1 MKKFLLLTLV
11 VIAGAFGANAQVTTS
26 SLTGTVRDSK
36 ETLIGATIKATH
48 QPTGTVY
55 GSSTGA
61 DGRFNIPN
69 MRIGG
74 PYLVV
79 VSYVG
84 YENKT
89 FNDVALKLAEPY
101 VLNVTMSESGRQLQ
115 EVVVTAANPYSVLNA
130 DRSGAVTSISRAQIQ
145 TLPTITRSVNDITR
159 LTPQAGGPN
168 GSIGGGSYRSNN
180 FTVDGANF
188 NNQFGIGQN
197 IPAGGSPIS
206 LDALDQISINVTPYD
221 VRQSGF
227 TGASVNAVTRSG
239 TNNFFGTAFY
249 SFRGDNQQGDKVN
262 GTTITKQ
269 RYRQDQFGVSL
280 GGPIVK
286 NKLFFFVNLEKND
299 ITQPGPAK
307 IAATPAT
314 PYIAANPNVARPT
327 ADFLNGVSSYLKSTY
342 GYDPGVY
349 QGYSNLSN
357 NDKFLARIDWNISE
371 KHRFNVRYNQVE
383 SKSPRTLSSSVT
395 NAGYTYTNSRT
406 SNFALHFANSNYYED
421 NNLYSLS
428 AELNSSFGKLTNS
441 LRGSRTKQND
451 PRSSDSDIFPFVDIL
466 DSGSPITSFG
476 YEPFTYGN
484 LRDVSNYTFNDDL
497 TGSFGKHLMTFGL
510 QAEFSTTKNG
520 FQRWGTSHY
529 TFASWADFV
538 NKVKP
543 TNFLITYPLTA
554 DNSQVFPSF
563 KFAQYSAY
571 LQDEF
576 TVADNF
582 KLTLGARFE
591 RAGYPDADE
600 IRTHPLVAGL
610 TFANGRKVDTG
621 VLPETVI
628 TFSPRLGFNWDVMGD
643 RSLQLRG
650 GTGVFV
656 GRIPNV
662 WTVAQSGDSGLLQVS
677 QVFNGQAN
685 VPGIFNPNINAYV
698 PTTKPPAGTSIPS
711 AGISDLSPDL
721 KNPRV
726 WKSSMAVD
734 TKLPFGIVG
743 SLEGI
748 YGRDLQSAYAFNANL
763 EAPTPLNVT
772 GYPDNRPVFAAA
784 TTAKFINK
792 LTSAGL
798 PSATG
803 TVGFNTIVMDNV
815 KGGHYWS
822 VTAQLNKQFSRSLG
836 INLAYTKS
844 DARNYGD
851 LGGDQLLNLWSI
863 PQTITN
869 SNTPSL
875 GFTSNVIPDR
885 VIATLNFRKEYLKN
899 LATSISLFYEGGVQ
913 GRYSYFYSSDFNRDL
928 QVNDLIYV
936 PKDPSEITFEA
947 IPAGT
952 SGYKTAYSAQE
963 QSDIF
968 FAFIEQD
975 DYLKTRKGKYAERNG
990 ATSPWRNQVDVRL
1003 SQEIFKNAKT
1013 KNSFEFNADIFN
1025 VGNLINSSWGT
1036 IKFVNNQGIL
1046 IPRNRDLM
1054 GGATRPTFRLN
1065 SNSGDIV
1072 RTTFGT
1078 AQTISSTY
1086 YAQFGFRYRFN

>member
-11 VIAGAFGANAQVTTS
+11 VMFAAFRANAQVTTS
-26 SLTGTVRDSK
+26 SLTGTVRDSQ

-48 QPTGTVY
+48 LPTGTTY

-69 MRIGG
+69 MRVGG
-74 PYLVV
+74 PYT
-79 VSYVG
+79 VSISYIG
-84 YENKT
+84 YQNQT
-89 FNDVALKLAEPY
+89 FSDIALKLGEPY
-101 VLNVTMSESGRQLQ
+101 VLNVLMTGDGRQLQ
-115 EVVVTAANPYSVLNA
+115 EVVVTATNPFSVLNA

-239 TNNFFGTAFY
+239 TNDFFGTGFY
-249 SFRGDNQQGDKVN
+249 SFRGDNHQGGKVA
-262 GTTITKQ
+262 GTSINKQ
-269 RYRQDQFGVSL
+269 PYRQDQYGVSL

-286 NKLFFFVNLEKND
+286 NKLFFFVNLEKNN

-307 IAATPAT
+307 VAATPAM
-314 PYIAANPNVARPT
+314 PYSAANPNVARPT
-327 ADFLNGVSSYLKSTY
+327 ADFLNGVRSHLISTY
-342 GYDPGVY
+342 NYDPGIY

-357 NDKFLARIDWNISE
+357 NDKFLARVDWNISD
-371 KHRFNVRYNQVE
+371 KHRFNIRYNQVE
-383 SKSPRTLSSSVT
+383 SKSPRSMSSSVT
-395 NAGYTYTNSRT
+395 NAGYTYPNSRT

-428 AELNSSFGKLTNS
+428 AELNSTFGKLTNS

-451 PRSSDSDIFPFVDIL
+451 PRSSDSQVFPFVDIL
-466 DSGSPITSFG
+466 EGGSPITSFG

-484 LRDVSNYTFNDDL
+484 VRDVENYTFNNDL
-497 TGSFGKHLMTFGL
+497 TGSFGKHLLTFGL

-529 TFASWADFV
+529 TFASWNDFV
-538 NKVKP
+538 NNARP
-543 TNFLITYPLTA
+543 SNFLITYPLSA
-554 DNSQVFPSF
+554 DGSQVFPSF

-576 TVADNF
+576 TITDKF

-591 RAGYPDADE
+591 KATYPAADE
-600 IRTHPLVAGL
+600 IRTHPLVSGL

-621 VLPETVI
+621 VLPESVI
-628 TFSPRLGFNWDVMGD
+628 TFSPRLGFNWDVNGD
-643 RSLQLRG
+643 RSVQLRG

-662 WTVAQSGDSGLLQVS
+662 WAVAQSGDSGLLQVS

-685 VPGIFNPNINAYV
+685 VPGVFNPNINAYV
-698 PTTKPPAGTSIPS
+698 PTTKPPAGTTIPS
-711 AGISDLSPDL
+711 AGISVLSPDL

-726 WKSSMAVD
+726 WKSSLAVD
-734 TKLPFGIVG
+734 TKLPFGVVG

-748 YGRDLQSAYAFNANL
+748 YGRDLQSAYAYNANL
-763 EAPTPLNVT
+763 TDPTPLTVT
-772 GYPDNRPVFAAA
+772 GYPDNRPVFAQAA
-784 TTAKFINK
+784 NAKFINK
-792 LTSAGL
+792 LNASGL
-798 PSATG
+798 PAASG
-803 TVGFNTIVMDNV
+803 SGFNTIVMDNV

-822 VTAQLNKQFSRSLG
+822 VTAQLNKQFSRNLG
-836 INLAYTKS
+836 VNVSYTKS
-844 DARNYGD
+844 GARNYGD
-851 LGGDQLLNLWSI
+851 LGGDQILNLWSY
-863 PQTITN
+863 PYTTTN

-885 VIATLNFRKEYLKN
+885 VIASLNFRKEYLKN

-913 GRYSYFYSSDFNRDL
+913 GRYSYYYSSDFNRDG

-936 PKDPSEITFEA
+936 PKDASEITFEP

-952 SGYKTAYSAQE
+952 SGYAKAYSAQE

-975 DYLKTRKGKYAERNG
+975 DYLRTRKGKYTERNG
-990 ATSPWRNQVDVRL
+990 ASTPWRNQVDLRL
-1003 SQEIFKNAKT
+1003 TQEIFKNLKT
-1013 KNSFEFNADIFN
+1013 KNSFEFNVDIFN
-1025 VGNLINSSWGT
+1025 VGNLINSNWGNVN
-1036 IKFVNNQGIL
+1036 FVNNMGIL
-1046 IPRNRDLM
+1046 IPRNAANM
-1054 GGATRPTFRLN
+1054 GGSTRPTFRLN

-1072 RTTFGT
+1072 RNSFGT
-1078 AQTISSTY
+1078 TQTISSTY